1 MKALSDSVQF
11 ACSLLA
17 AEIEVFLQA
26 SSNLRCP
33 QQRQSKEDTPY
44 ANFQLEKAWQ
54 FSQQATHLHCPV
66 TKERCGV
73 VQEAEKRL
81 RDIVTGKKPSSAL
94 AVNGTA
100 ARKMGGKQRQQ
111 LFYFTVSH
119 PLC

>member
-1 MKALSDSVQF
+1 MQTSNARRFGRSRSKPRTCTAQSLKRDVAL
-11 ACSLLA
+11 
-17 AEIEVFLQA
+17 
-26 SSNLRCP
+26 
-33 QQRQSKEDTPY
+33 
-44 ANFQLEKAWQ
+44 
-54 FSQQATHLHCPV
+54 
-66 TKERCGV
+66 